1 MLTMIVQHP
10 IFVIRAAVLM
20 LVDCLIVAQMPFVRL
35 AFIRQNV
42 FVYLDILE
50 MLDLHVINVSQ
61 ILQLVSSLDIL
72 IQEFQS

>member
-1 MLTMIVQHP
+1 MHVVYHIVDQMLS
-10 IFVIRAAVLM
+10 AK
-20 LVDCLIVAQMPFVRL
+20 L
-35 AFIRQNV
+35 AFIRRNV

-72 IQEFQS
+72 NLIPL